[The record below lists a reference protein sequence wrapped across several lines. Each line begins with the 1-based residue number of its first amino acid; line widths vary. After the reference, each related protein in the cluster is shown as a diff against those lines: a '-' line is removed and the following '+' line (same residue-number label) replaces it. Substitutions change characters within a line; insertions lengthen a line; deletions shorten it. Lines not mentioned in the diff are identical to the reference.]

1 MKTRKFVPAAQR
13 RRLEK
18 GRVMM
23 MSDMTQLLHSME
35 NTIKLQTRAG
45 AERRA
50 RKAEREEKEFLEK
63 LKQAAASKVELDG
76 RAAKV
81 KGAEAAAQR
90 DQLIGLMM
98 L

>member
-1 MKTRKFVPAAQR
+1 
-13 RRLEK
+13 
-18 GRVMM
+18 M

-63 LKQAAASKVELDG
+63 LKQAAAGKMELDG